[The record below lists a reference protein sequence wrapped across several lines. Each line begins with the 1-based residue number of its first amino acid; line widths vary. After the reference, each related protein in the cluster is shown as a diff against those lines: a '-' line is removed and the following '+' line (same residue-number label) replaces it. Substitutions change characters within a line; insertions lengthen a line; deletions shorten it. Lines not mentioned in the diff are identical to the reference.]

1 MQLGA
6 TLAVALGKDLSS
18 ADANSRGAAQIV
30 LALAGAATALAEII
44 AKPPLEG
51 RLGASVGSANS
62 DGDHQRK
69 LDLMAEDLCRE
80 ALRGAGV
87 GPYLSEESE
96 GALTLDPAGGLSVA
110 IDPLDGSSNIDVNGV
125 VGTIFSIL
133 PAPHVAKAD
142 PALAFTQTGRAQI
155 GAGFFM
161 YGPQTSL
168 VLSLGDGVD
177 VFVLD
182 RSSGEFRL
190 VERGM
195 RIPAGGAE
203 YAINASN
210 HRHWREPVRRY
221 VEDCRRGV
229 EGERGLNFNM
239 RWTGSLVAD
248 AFRVFT
254 RGGVFLYPA
263 DGRGGYE
270 QGRLRLLYEAS
281 PIAFLTDQAGGA
293 AIDGLCPILDIVP
306 SRLHERAPLI
316 MGAADEVETIRAYH
330 LASATP
336 RAASVRLEA
345 SA

>member
-6 TLAVALGKDLSS
+6 TLTIVLGELIAGRDE
-18 ADANSRGAAQIV
+18 NGRGAARIV
-30 LALAGAATALAEII
+30 EGLAGGAAALSEII
-44 AKPPLEG
+44 ARPPLDG

-69 LDLMAEDLCRE
+69 LDLVAEDLCRA
-80 ALRGAGV
+80 ALTAAGV
-87 GPYLSEESE
+87 GPYLSEECE
-96 GALTLDPAGGLSVA
+96 GALTLDPAGSLAVA

-133 PAPHVAKAD
+133 PAPSNARVD
-142 PALAFTQTGRAQI
+142 PATAFTQTGRAQI

-168 VLSLGDGVD
+168 VLSLGEGVD
-177 VFVLD
+177 LFVLD
-182 RSSGEFRL
+182 RAIGAFRL
-190 VERGM
+190 VERKLT
-195 RIPAGGAE
+195 IPPGGAE

-221 VEDCRRGV
+221 VEDCVLGA
-229 EGERGLNFNM
+229 EGSRATDFNM

-248 AFRVFT
+248 AFRILT

-263 DGRGGYE
+263 DARRGYD

-281 PIAFLTDQAGGA
+281 PIAFLTEKAGGS
-293 AIDGLCPILDIVP
+293 AIDGLGAILDLTP
-306 SRLHERAPLI
+306 KRLHERAPLI
-316 MGAADEVETIRAYH
+316 MGSASEVEAIRSHH
-330 LASATP
+330 LST
-336 RAASVRLEA
+336 AAAGGAVADLGVRV
-345 SA
+345 